1 MKTLVGRNFLALFA
15 CAAIVLFLFAVPTR
29 SQQVRSA
36 FDAVGVPPLTQEISA
51 IVESEDLL
59 PLPLQQVREFLKFYY
74 LADQG
79 APLWIGTGRMGELIA
94 YLRRAEEDGLF
105 AHDYP
110 VDYLETL
117 QNRLG
122 EDISAQAEAELYFTA
137 FFLNYASDLK
147 VGRFIPRKVDPDI
160 YVQVKQID
168 PLETIRR
175 LSRTTSIRQFFREW
189 QPLNPEYRELRR
201 MLTIHREIAANGG
214 WGKISIGEGA
224 LKPEMRDPRIAELRN
239 RLESSGDISHQNHD
253 RDVYD
258 EGLGIAITGFQRRHG
273 LDADGVVGKK
283 TFFALNISVEERI
296 RQIEVNMERWRWL
309 TEDLGDHYILVNI
322 AGFQLER
329 VRDGVIEETMRVVVG
344 RPYRQSPVFSDS
356 IKYLEFNPTW
366 TAPYSIAVRDELPV
380 LQSNP
385 AHLVELG
392 FEALQN
398 GQSVNIMTVD
408 WNQYDRHHF
417 PFTLRQAPG
426 PRNALGRVKFM
437 FPNEHSVYLHDTPSR
452 SLFARTT
459 RAFSSGC
466 IRLQRPLELA
476 EQVLRLQGVGGWPRS
491 RIDQT
496 ISSRKRTVVKLAKPL
511 NVHLTYSTAW
521 VGEGGTLN
529 FRPDIYGRDKKLYR
543 ALFALP
549 TS

>member
-1 MKTLVGRNFLALFA
+1 MFYSSNRVLAG
-15 CAAIVLFLFAVPTR
+15 VLLAFVIAVSARGMPAHA
-29 SQQVRSA
+29 QQVGSA
-36 FDAVGVPPLTQEISA
+36 FDKIGIRPLIREISA
-51 IVESEDLL
+51 ILKSEDLL
-59 PLPLQQVREFLKFYY
+59 PLPLQKVRGFLTTYY
-74 LADQG
+74 LEDQG
-79 APLWIGTGRMGELIA
+79 APLWIGTGRMQGLIA
-94 YLRRAEEDGLF
+94 HLQRAEEDGLL
-105 AHDYP
+105 ARDYP
-110 VDYLETL
+110 VEYLQTL
-117 QNRLG
+117 RARIG
-122 EDISAQAEAELYFTA
+122 DDVAARAEAELYFTS

-147 VGRFIPRKVDPDI
+147 VGRFVPRKIDPDI
-160 YVQVKQID
+160 FVQTKEIN

-175 LSRTTSIRQFFREW
+175 LSRTTNVRQFLNAW
-189 QPLNPEYRELRR
+189 QPHNPEYRELRR
-201 MLTIHREIAANGG
+201 MLTIHREIVANGG
-214 WGKISIGEGA
+214 WGKVEIGEGA
-224 LKPEMRDPRIAELRN
+224 LRPGMQDQRIPDLRM
-239 RLESSGDISHQNHD
+239 RLEASGDISHQSHD
-253 RDVYD
+253 RDLYD
-258 EGLGIAITGFQRRHG
+258 VGLGIAIISFQRRHG

-283 TFFALNISVEERI
+283 TFFALNISAEERV

-309 TEDLGDHYILVNI
+309 AEDLGDHYILVNI

-344 RPYRQSPVFSDS
+344 KPYRQSPVFSDT

-366 TAPYSIAVRDELPV
+366 TAPYSIAVRDELPI

-385 AHLVELG
+385 ARLVDLG
-392 FEALQN
+392 FEVLQN
-398 GQSVNIMTVD
+398 GQPVNIMAVD
-408 WNQYDRHHF
+408 WNLYDRRNF

-437 FPNEHSVYLHDTPSR
+437 FPNQHSVYLHDTPSR

-466 IRLQRPLELA
+466 IRLHRPLELA
-476 EQVLRLQGVGGWPRS
+476 EQVLELQGVPGWS
-491 RIDQT
+491 RGRINQT
-496 ISSRKRTVVKLAKPL
+496 VESRKRTVVKLAEPL